1 MSLVLGSSFTKTIH
15 NDTYPAIS
23 PFRPEVSQAG
33 KTVLITGGATGIG
46 YATGRAFAQAGA
58 TTIIIASRREDLVKE
73 SAVKLSAEFA
83 STNLKVVGLRCDVA
97 NVDETNDLWASL
109 ERDGI
114 IVDVLVLNAGAPS
127 PPGSIV
133 KMDIDTTWDNFL
145 VNVRGHLHFSQ
156 KLYSQK
162 GRIASQRLAIINVS
176 TISAHEWGF
185 SYDLYGLTKNS
196 GTLVMQQVA
205 KSVSPDDMQVF
216 SLHPGIVYT
225 DIMKGA
231 YKYEDLAWD
240 QEDLAAHFAVWGA
253 SPEARFLHGRFAW
266 AAWDVEE
273 LSTGHIRERLDSDP
287 DFLRVGIQGLAQDPK
302 VVQAIAHQ

>member
-46 YATGRAFAQAGA
+46 FATARAFAQAGA
-58 TTIIIASRREDLVKE
+58 TTIIIASRREALVKE
-73 SAVKLSAEFA
+73 SAIKLSAEFA
-83 STNLKVVGLRCDVA
+83 SSNLTVLGLKCDVS
-97 NVDETNDLWASL
+97 NIDETNDLWASL
-109 ERDGI
+109 EADGI
-114 IVDVLVLNAGAPS
+114 VVDVLVLNAGLPS
-127 PPGSIV
+127 AQGSIL
-133 KMDIDTTWDNFL
+133 KTDIDTAWGNFL

-162 GRIASQRLAIINVS
+162 ARDSSRHLSIINVS
-176 TISAHEWGF
+176 TMSAHEWGF

-196 GTLVMQQVA
+196 GTLVMQQAA
-205 KSVSPDDMQVF
+205 KSVSPDDMQVI
-216 SLHPGIVYT
+216 SVHPGIVYT
-225 DIMKGA
+225 DIMKRV

-253 SPEARFLHGRFAW
+253 SPEARFLHGRFVW

-273 LSTGHIRERLDSDP
+273 LSTGHIRERLDNDP

-302 VVQAIAHQ
+302 IVQAIAHQ